1 MILFAMKFIFQRI
14 FDTQKFQF
22 IGQMADTP
30 LAIEALVKRF
40 GGYVCS

>member
-1 MILFAMKFIFQRI
+1 MNFFFFPRI
-14 FDTQKFQF
+14 FTGYKFQF

-30 LAIEALVKRF
+30 LAIEALIKRF